1 MSLKLIFDAHLLQCR
16 FRRKT
21 VVVQFA
27 VDSSAVDAREV
38 EDAKEERMNSGYGI
52 GNDELENIYLPLKM
66 AQ

>member
-1 MSLKLIFDAHLLQCR
+1 M
-16 FRRKT
+16 
-21 VVVQFA
+21 VQFA